1 MPRTPRPADAP
12 TTAPRQAPL
21 VLTGRAKNLALAGI
35 FLSAFVSML
44 SMNVVG
50 TSMPRIIADIGG
62 TQATFTWVVMATSLS
77 AAISTPIWG
86 KLADLMN
93 KKIIMQV
100 ALVIFTVGSIFA
112 GMATDPT
119 WLISFRIV
127 QGLGVGG
134 LGVLGQIVL
143 AEVLSPLERGKYMGI
158 MGAIMAVATVG
169 GPLLGGLL
177 TDTIG
182 WRWNFYVAV
191 PIAILA
197 IIMLH
202 FTLHL
207 PAAGRKIK
215 IDYAGAV
222 LISAGFSS
230 LLIWITLVGTEFEWM
245 SWQTLVMVGAG
256 VLVLISAVI
265 VELKVEEPL
274 VPLTLFKNRTFTM
287 SVLASVAVGIGM
299 FATVV
304 YLGQYMQIAR
314 GRSVI
319 ESSLL
324 TLPMMAGVLGSST
337 IVGQLISRRGKWKS
351 YVVAGSISLLI
362 GLVLMGQLRADTSL
376 WYVGISMFVLG
387 CGVGMTMQNL
397 VLVVQNTVSPHEMGA
412 ASSAVTFFRTL
423 GGSAGMSVMGTLLAH
438 RVTDYMSVELKR
450 LAVTN
455 PDAIVGSERLL
466 AGAIPRT
473 SELSPQLRAVVE
485 EAYGHG
491 IGDIFLAVAPIA
503 VLAIV
508 ASILLP
514 NIALSTL
521 NNAQRRAS
529 RVSINTGQ
537 IEVVELGDLGDDA
550 SPATPPVAPRTPQ
563 TPPQA
568 STGEPSPPSKPHER
582 EVQV

>member
-1 MPRTPRPADAP
+1 
-12 TTAPRQAPL
+12 
-21 VLTGRAKNLALAGI
+21 
-35 FLSAFVSML
+35 
-44 SMNVVG
+44 
-50 TSMPRIIADIGG
+50 
-62 TQATFTWVVMATSLS
+62 
-77 AAISTPIWG
+77 
-86 KLADLMN
+86 
-93 KKIIMQV
+93 
-100 ALVIFTVGSIFA
+100 
-112 GMATDPT
+112 
-119 WLISFRIV
+119 
-127 QGLGVGG
+127 
-134 LGVLGQIVL
+134 
-143 AEVLSPLERGKYMGI
+143 
-158 MGAIMAVATVG
+158 
-169 GPLLGGLL
+169 
-177 TDTIG
+177 
-182 WRWNFYVAV
+182 
-191 PIAILA
+191 
-197 IIMLH
+197 
-202 FTLHL
+202 
-207 PAAGRKIK
+207 
-215 IDYAGAV
+215 
-222 LISAGFSS
+222 
-230 LLIWITLVGTEFEWM
+230 
-245 SWQTLVMVGAG
+245 
-256 VLVLISAVI
+256 
-265 VELKVEEPL
+265 
-274 VPLTLFKNRTFTM
+274 
-287 SVLASVAVGIGM
+287 
-299 FATVV
+299 
-304 YLGQYMQIAR
+304 MQIAR